1 MLNKDLWSTL
11 RRYPRAGL
19 LGGVCAGFAHR
30 FDWNLRLVRLL
41 VLVAFFVVGGIPMLL
56 AYAVLWY
63 LMDAEPGLPSPGHAG
78 GKLDGDSGVPT
89 AQELRTRFHRMETRL
104 RSMEA
109 CVASR
114 DYELRREL
122 RKLES

>member
-1 MLNKDLWSTL
+1 MLTSDFWKGL
-11 RRYPRAGL
+11 RRYPAAGL

-30 FDWNLRLVRLL
+30 FDWNLRLIRLL
-41 VLVAFFVVGGIPMLL
+41 VVVTFFVVGGFPMLL

-63 LMDAEPGLPSPGHAG
+63 LMEPVQGLPAAGRNPSSQPGAPSAG
-78 GKLDGDSGVPT
+78 
-89 AQELRTRFHRMETRL
+89 ELRTRFMRMESRL

-109 CVASR
+109 CVSSR

>member
-1 MLNKDLWSTL
+1 MLNKDFWSSL

-30 FDWNLRLVRLL
+30 FNWNLRLVRLL
-41 VLVAFFVVGGIPMLL
+41 VLVTFFVVGGFPMLL

-63 LMDAEPGLPSPGHAG
+63 LLDADPGLPGAARDGSNPYGDAG
-78 GKLDGDSGVPT
+78 APS
-89 AQELRTRFHRMETRL
+89 AQELRMRFSRMEKRL

-109 CVASR
+109 CVSSR